1 VTSCARSWGSRKLD
15 SDGMSES
22 IRRLA
27 KNNGWLL
34 WILLAGVLLLI
45 PGKSAGHSPPK
56 AERSNEELRLA
67 ETLSRVDG
75 VGEASVLLAE
85 KPGREEGFLGAVVV
99 CPGADRPEVRLRI
112 VEIVA
117 AFTGLGSHQIVVQKM
132 IS

>member
-1 VTSCARSWGSRKLD
+1 
-15 SDGMSES
+15 MSES

-45 PGKSAGHSPPK
+45 PGKSAGQSPPK